1 MGSIAINENVFRSHW
16 LCKNSCCT
24 LATMAR
30 PPFWFLTSPAING
43 QGKYRIVPESISV
56 YSYLLQSVYIIQTQW
71 STVCVS
77 RCARNADT
85 TGGVGK
91 LRGVRGCARGT
102 APPAGEPSGLGGAL
116 RMRPSTAQLRAQ
128 GFTVRAFAEKYISF
142 NLSGSEFWKYFLTF
156 SFHLFIY
163 RNIICSGLSQHNKSM
178 ARRGIT
184 WLYQFQ
190 KQKVI
195 LRTMNLYILENLKC
209 QSSWFTYSVSKVT
222 HSLKST
228 LRI

>member
-24 LATMAR
+24 LATMTR
-30 PPFWFLTSPAING
+30 PPFWFLTSLAING

-56 YSYLLQSVYIIQTQW
+56 YSYLLQSVYITQTQW

-116 RMRPSTAQLRAQ
+116 RMRPSTAQLRALQ
-128 GFTVRAFAEKYISF
+128 WEHLQRNTSLSTWAGLSSGNIFSRFRFTF
-142 NLSGSEFWKYFLTF
+142 
-156 SFHLFIY
+156 LFIGTSSAAGY
-163 RNIICSGLSQHNKSM
+163 LS
-178 ARRGIT
+178 T
-184 WLYQFQ
+184 
-190 KQKVI
+190 
-195 LRTMNLYILENLKC
+195 T
-209 QSSWFTYSVSKVT
+209 
-222 HSLKST
+222 SLW
-228 LRI
+228 REEG